1 MTDSLQSVLFLLA
14 SAVLVVV
21 VFRTLRLPPLL
32 GYLVLGVV
40 IGPRALGLMPD
51 TPQSHA
57 LAEFGVVFLMFSI
70 GLEFSL
76 PKLVAMRRIVFGLGA
91 LQVGIAVAFGTL
103 LLPLALPLDW
113 RGGLL
118 LGGVLAMSSTAIVVK
133 MLADRIE
140 LDSPHGRQIVGVLLF
155 QDLAVV
161 PLLILVPALAHQAG
175 SLVTTIGIALAKA
188 ALVLSVLLVFGQ
200 RPMRAWFNLVARRYS
215 SELFILNV
223 LLITL
228 GLAYLTQATGLSLA
242 LGAFVA
248 GMLISETEYRYQVED
263 DIKPFRDVLLGL
275 FFVTIGM
282 QLDLHAVAEK
292 FGWVV
297 LALISIVVLKAVLIA
312 ALARSFGNSWAAGLR
327 IGLDL
332 AHVGEFAFVLLA
344 QPGAGGL
351 IAPELMQ
358 PILAAMLLS
367 MLAAPFMIE
376 YSEHIVRHTLSAEW
390 LNRAMEVHQ
399 IAVKSM
405 AFDAHVVICGYGRC
419 GQNLARMLDEES
431 IQYFALDLDIT
442 RIREAAAAGD
452 AVVYG
457 DSGRREVLIAAGL
470 MRARA
475 LVITFHDAHASLR
488 VLAQIRALRPDLPV
502 VVRTLDDTYIE
513 RLEAAGASEVV
524 AEVMEGSLMLAS
536 HALMLLGVPVR
547 RVVRRVQA
555 TRTSRYHVLRGVFQ
569 GDVLGD
575 GEAHERP
582 SARLHAVYIVH
593 GAASIGRTLAE
604 LALGELGVE
613 VSAIRRHG
621 LKSPSPAADTVIEKG
636 DVVVVFGSD
645 DAIGAAEIRL
655 LQGARARPGL
665 AKALD
670 KKKPA

>member
-14 SAVLVVV
+14 AAVLVVV
-21 VFRTLRLPPLL
+21 VFRAIKLPPLL

-57 LAEFGVVFLMFSI
+57 LGEFGVVFLMFSI

-91 LQVGIAVAFGTL
+91 LQVGITVAVGVL
-103 LLPLALPLDW
+103 LLPLALPIDW

-140 LDSPHGRQIVGVLLF
+140 LDTAHGRQIIGVLLF

-161 PLLILVPALAHQAG
+161 PLLILVPALAHHAG
-175 SLVTTIGIALAKA
+175 SLVVTLGFAMAKA

-200 RPMRAWFNLVARRYS
+200 RPMRAWFNLVAKRYS

-223 LLITL
+223 LL
-228 GLAYLTQATGLSLA
+228 
-242 LGAFVA
+242 
-248 GMLISETEYRYQVED
+248 
-263 DIKPFRDVLLGL
+263 GL
-275 FFVTIGM
+275 FFVTVGM
-282 QLDLHAVAEK
+282 QLDLRAVVAN
-292 FGWVV
+292 FGWVL
-297 LALISIVVLKAVLIA
+297 LALAGLMAFKAALIA
-312 ALARSFGNSWAAGLR
+312 GLARIFGNSLGAGLR

-344 QPGAGGL
+344 QPGATG
-351 IAPELMQ
+351 IIPAQLMQ
-358 PILAAMLLS
+358 PVLAAMLLS
-367 MLAAPFMIE
+367 MLAAPFVIE
-376 YSEHIVRHTLSAEW
+376 YSERIVRRTVGAEW
-390 LNRAMEVHQ
+390 LNRAMELHQ

-405 AFDAHVVICGYGRC
+405 GFDGHVVICGYGRC
-419 GQNLARMLDEES
+419 GQNLGRMLDEES
-431 IQYFALDLDIT
+431 IQYFALDLDMA
-442 RIREAAAAGD
+442 RIHDAAAAGD

-457 DSGRREVLIAAGL
+457 DGGRREVLIAAGV

-475 LVITFHDAHASLR
+475 LVITFHDAQAALR
-488 VLAQIRALRPDLPV
+488 VLEQIRALRPDLPV
-502 VVRTLDDTYIE
+502 VVRTLDDTHIE

-547 RVVRRVQA
+547 RVLRRVQA
-555 TRTSRYHVLRGVFQ
+555 TRASRYHVLRDVFQ
-569 GDVLGD
+569 GNVLHD
-575 GEAHERP
+575 GEAQERP
-582 SARLHAVYIVH
+582 SARLHAVYIVQ
-593 GAASIGRTLAE
+593 GAPCIGRTLGE
-604 LALGELGVE
+604 LALGELGAE

-621 LKSPSPAADTVIEKG
+621 LKSLSPAADTVIEQG
-636 DVVVVFGSD
+636 DVVVLFGPD
-645 DAIGAAEIRL
+645 DTIGAAEIRL
-655 LQGARARPGL
+655 LQGWRARTGL
-665 AKALD
+665 AKALNRER
-670 KKKPA
+670 PA